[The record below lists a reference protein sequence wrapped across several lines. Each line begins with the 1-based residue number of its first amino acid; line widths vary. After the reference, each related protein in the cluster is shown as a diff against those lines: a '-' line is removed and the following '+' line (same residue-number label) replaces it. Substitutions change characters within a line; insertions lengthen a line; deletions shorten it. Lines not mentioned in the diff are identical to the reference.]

1 MTDHI
6 HVLAGIFLFA
16 CEQDKQLTF
25 LKKYSSSFDD
35 TEMLEKALQAWE
47 KGAALIQLR
56 EMTLRKLE
64 LLEKGSWLQLFE
76 IFTEEQQEE
85 LRNKGAWVVV
95 PQHLHVEASSKAGRQ
110 IRAED
115 LSVGRAPVEKGNDA
129 REIEEMR
136 RKREKTRKEIVL
148 WLRRVASKITGKT
161 LAHLREVDSAFGDV
175 VSFQGKGYAGV
186 IAASLAKAK
195 FRRRKP

>member
-1 MTDHI
+1 M
-6 HVLAGIFLFA
+6 LATGIFLFA
-16 CEQDKQLTF
+16 FEQDKQLAF

-47 KGAALIQLR
+47 KGATLVRLR

-64 LLEKGSWLQLFE
+64 LLERGSWLQLFE
-76 IFTEEQQEE
+76 IFTDEQQEE

-95 PQHLHVEASSKAGRQ
+95 PQHFHVEASSKAGRRR
-110 IRAED
+110 RAED
-115 LSVGRAPVEKGNDA
+115 LSVGRTPVETGNDA
-129 REIEEMR
+129 REIEEIR
-136 RKREKTRKEIVL
+136 RKREKTREEIVL

-175 VSFQGKGYAGV
+175 VSFQGKGYAAV